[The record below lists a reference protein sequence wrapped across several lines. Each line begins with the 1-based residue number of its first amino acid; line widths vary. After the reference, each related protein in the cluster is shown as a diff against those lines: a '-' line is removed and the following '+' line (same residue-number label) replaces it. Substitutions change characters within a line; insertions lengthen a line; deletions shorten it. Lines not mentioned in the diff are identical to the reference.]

1 MGSRRRWTTT
11 AALAAATSV
20 LLAGCA
26 GGGLTQGGGDAAE
39 GGSIAEAA
47 DLSGASYTVGGKNFD
62 EQLVL
67 CEIAVAALESAG
79 ATVTNRC
86 NTGATDVTRNALL
99 AGDIDM
105 YWEYTGTAQVSFFG
119 GEPIQDSQQ
128 QYDTV
133 AETDLTQNQIHWLT
147 PTLFNNTY
155 AMAMLEAQAAELNIS
170 TLSDMAAYYNGGGTG
185 PTCVEAE
192 YLNRD
197 DGLPGMLQTY
207 GFQLPAGQP
216 TVLETNAIY
225 NATTDPKTCLFGLVF
240 TTDGRIAAN
249 GFRVLDDDRVYHP
262 LYEAAITIRDEAY
275 QQNPEIEAVFEPI
288 AQALTQEVMTSLNEQ
303 RSVTETPERDVART
317 WLAEQGFIGAAS

>member
-1 MGSRRRWTTT
+1 MAIRRRWTAT

-26 GGGLTQGGGDAAE
+26 GGGLTQGGGEAAE
-39 GGSIAEAA
+39 GGSVAEAA
-47 DLSGASYTVGGKNFD
+47 DLSGSSYIVGGKNFD

-67 CEIAVAALESAG
+67 CEVAVAALESAG
-79 ATVTNRC
+79 AEVTNRC
-86 NTGATDVTRNALL
+86 NLGGTDIARNALL
-99 AGDIDM
+99 AGDIDL

-155 AMAMLEAQAAELNIS
+155 AFAMLEAQAAELDI
-170 TLSDMAAYYNGGGTG
+170 TTMSDMAAYYTGGGTG

-207 GFQLPAGQP
+207 EFQLPAGQP
-216 TVLETNAIY
+216 TVLETNVIY
-225 NATTDPKTCLFGLVF
+225 NATTDPNTCLFGLVF

-249 GFRVLDDDRVYHP
+249 GFRVLEDDRVYHP
-262 LYEAAITIRDEAY
+262 LYEAAVTIRDDAF
-275 QQNPEIEAVFEPI
+275 QQNPEIEAVFAPI
-288 AQALTQEVMTSLNEQ
+288 AEALTQEVMTGLNEQ
-303 RSVTETPERDVART
+303 RSVTETPERDVARQ
-317 WLAEQGFIGAAS
+317 WLTEQGFIGAAG